1 MRRKKW
7 TAGLALL
14 AVTAIAPIALVAT
27 PVGAAS
33 TPGVTSKTITLGL
46 ITSLTGGSGP
56 EDVGIIPAAQAR
68 IDQQNAAGGID
79 GRKITLITRDDQTSP
94 ATNETDTSELLSQ
107 GVFGVIDLSALA
119 FAGYKILQQ
128 AGVPV
133 TGGAYDGPEWFE
145 QPNTNMF
152 SFTGPGDAKDP
163 QYSGLAVF
171 AKQHGG
177 TRCGSIGYS
186 ISPSSQASASG
197 FDLACQ
203 RAGMTNAFLDTSVA
217 FGSVNTTTL
226 ALELKAAKVNTL
238 WLPLDEVTNFALM
251 TSLNQAG
258 VKMKVIFS
266 ATGYGQT
273 LIDDTSAVADAQGVW
288 FTPTGAPVELKT
300 PATKAFEAALAK
312 YAHFKGIPDF
322 AWYEGWGA
330 ADLMI
335 KGLELAGKNPTRPAF
350 ISGLHKV
357 ANYDDGGLET
367 PVNLTLSHFGK
378 APSTLCEY
386 LTQFEGRAFVH
397 STKVCGTILSN
408 SDQLPS
414 A

>member
-1 MRRKKW
+1 M
-7 TAGLALL
+7 AGMAVL
-14 AVTAIAPIALVAT
+14 AVTTLASIAVVAT
-27 PVGAAS
+27 PVGAVSA
-33 TPGVTSKTITLGL
+33 PGITSKTITLGL
-46 ITSLTGGSGP
+46 ITSLTGPSGP

-79 GRKITLITRDDQTSP
+79 GRKIKLITTDDQTNP
-94 ATNETDTSELLSQ
+94 TTNQTDTSYLLSK
-107 GVFGVIDLSALA
+107 GVFGIIDLSALT
-119 FAGYKILQQ
+119 FGGYKILQQ

-163 QYSGLAVF
+163 QSSGLAVF

-177 TRCGSIGYS
+177 TRCGSLGYS

-203 RAGMTNAFLDTSVA
+203 REGMTNAFLDTSLP
-217 FGSVNTTTL
+217 FGSVNVTSL
-226 ALELKAAKVNTL
+226 VLQLKAANVDTL
-238 WLPLDEVTNFALM
+238 WLPLDENTNFALM
-251 TSLNQAG
+251 TGLKQAG
-258 VKMKVIFS
+258 VTIKVIFS
-266 ATGYGQT
+266 ATGYGQA
-273 LIDDTSAVADAQGVW
+273 LIDDSTAVPDAQGVW
-288 FTPTGAPVELKT
+288 FSPVGLPVELKT
-300 PATKAFEAALAK
+300 PATKAFQAALAK

-330 ADLMI
+330 TDLMI
-335 KGLELAGKNPTRPAF
+335 KGLELAGKSPTRQAF

-357 ANYDDGGLET
+357 TNYDDGGLIN

-378 APSTLCEY
+378 APSKGCSY
-386 LTQFEGRAFVH
+386 LTQFEGQSFVH
-397 STKVCGTILSN
+397 PTKVCGTLLSN
-408 SDQLPS
+408 SDQLPN

>member
-1 MRRKKW
+1 MGRRKW
-7 TAGLALL
+7 TAGLAVL
-14 AVTAIAPIALVAT
+14 AVTALTPLAIAAT

-56 EDVGIIPAAQAR
+56 EDIGIIPAAQRGLTSKTLPVGLTVAR
-68 IDQQNAAGGID
+68 SNWSPGM
-79 GRKITLITRDDQTSP
+79 TRPVRPPTKQTP
-94 ATNETDTSELLSQ
+94 PNYSQ

-133 TGGAYDGPEWFE
+133 TGGAYDGPEWY
-145 QPNTNMF
+145 QLPNTNMF

-203 RAGMTNAFLDTSVA
+203 REGMTNAFLDTSVP
-217 FGSVNTTTL
+217 FGSVNVTTL
-226 ALELKAAKVNTL
+226 SLQLKAANVNVL
-238 WLPLDEVTNFALM
+238 WLPLDEVTNFAPM
-251 TSLNQAG
+251 TALNQAG
-258 VKMKVIFS
+258 VSMKVIFS
-266 ATGYGQT
+266 ATGYGQP
-273 LIDDTSAVADAQGVW
+273 LIDDSTAVPDAQGVW
-288 FTPTGAPVELKT
+288 FTPTGVPVELKT
-300 PATKAFEAALAK
+300 PATKAFQAALAK

-330 ADLMI
+330 TDLMI
-335 KGLELAGKNPTRPAF
+335 KGLELAGKNPTRQAF

-357 ANYDDGGLET
+357 TNYDDGGLET

-378 APSTLCEY
+378 APSKLCSY
-386 LTQFEGRAFVH
+386 LTQFEGRCLVH
-397 STKVCGTILSN
+397 STKVCGALLAN
-408 SDQLPS
+408 SDHELSS